1 MYSTTTTP
9 TTPTTMTTPTT
20 PTTPTTTATAI
31 GGGGGGGDAST
42 HHRRHC
48 HPDWDWKECL
58 GPLDATDLCVKVE
71 VLCIE
76 RHIYC
81 DAVFLHTGGLLLRD
95 MALMQLKV
103 ASAMVASVSD
113 DS

>member
-42 HHRRHC
+42 HHRHHC
-48 HPDWDWKECL
+48 HPDWKECL